1 MTIRVDNL
9 RLIYTTGGERP
20 VRALDEVSFQIEEG
34 ERVAIIGRSGSGKT
48 SLLRILAGLIEP
60 TDGEVVVAGHDLA
73 ASRPERDFYASVGV
87 MFQDYG
93 LVRQLPAIT
102 NVLCGTLHGEAATS
116 HMLDFSQEQREH
128 ALKLL
133 EELGLKQRAK
143 TRSAKLSGGEQQRV
157 GLCRLL
163 MQSPEVMLLDE
174 PIASLDVHWAEI
186 ALGKLEASPKTTSLV
201 ILHDL
206 EMARRWATRV
216 LLIDKGKLAFDGDPE
231 EGCALL
237 ESSKDG
243 ESDASRHEPS
253 LQAAEETQTSHAP
266 REEDAPSSRAAFY
279 VVGLVATV
287 ALYLWALKGLKLSA
301 SKLFGSMDNA
311 KNFLSRMLPPDPS
324 VTGTVFDALLE
335 TIQMALVGT
344 TMAAIFAL
352 PISIAAARNTSPLPL
367 RVIARFILNF
377 MRTIPSIIWGLFFV
391 AIVGLGPFPGVLALT
406 FYATGYLGKFFYEG
420 IESIDL
426 KPLVALRTT
435 GASRLHVFR
444 YGVFPQVLPLLT
456 SYTIYMF
463 EYNVRAASIL
473 GVVGAGGVGFYLYSY
488 INNFTYTK
496 AATTLLMLLALV
508 TVIDTASSRIRAKF
522 NI

>member
-20 VRALDEVSFQIEEG
+20 VRALDEVSFQIEPG

-48 SLLRILAGLIEP
+48 SLLRVLAGLVEP

-73 ASRPERDFYASVGV
+73 ASRPTRAFYASVGV

-93 LVRQLPAIT
+93 LVRQLTART
-102 NVLCGTLHGEAATS
+102 NVLCGTLHGEPATS
-116 HMLDFSQEQREH
+116 HLLDFSEDQRER
-128 ALKLL
+128 ADKLL
-133 EELGLKQRAK
+133 EDLGLGQRIK
-143 TRSAKLSGGEQQRV
+143 TQSAKLSGGEQQRV

-163 MQSPEVMLLDE
+163 MQAPDVMLLDE
-174 PIASLDVHWAEI
+174 PIASLDVHWAEV
-186 ALGKLEASPKTTSLV
+186 ALEKLEEHPESTSIV

-216 LLIDKGKLAFDGDPE
+216 LLIEGGKLRFDGDPE
-231 EGCALL
+231 EGCELL
-237 ESSKDG
+237 EASGKDAPLSSAK
-243 ESDASRHEPS
+243 
-253 LQAAEETQTSHAP
+253 HAP
-266 REEDAPSSRAAFY
+266 DEASPREDAPAKITDAPGSRAAFY
-279 VVGLVATV
+279 TVGILATI
-287 ALYLWALKGLKLSA
+287 ALYIWAIKGLKLSA

-311 KNFLSRMLPPDPS
+311 KDFLSRMLPPDPS
-324 VTGTVFDALLE
+324 VTGTVFTALLE

-344 TMAAIFAL
+344 TMAAIIAL
-352 PISIAAARNTSPLPL
+352 PLAIAAARNTSPLPI
-367 RVIARFILNF
+367 RVVARFTLNF

-508 TVIDTASSRIRAKF
+508 TVIDAASSWVRGKL
-522 NI
+522 NV

>member
-9 RLIYTTGGERP
+9 RLIYATGGERP
-20 VRALDEVSFQIEEG
+20 VRALDEVSFQIEQG

-73 ASRPERDFYASVGV
+73 ASRPERDFYTSVGV

-116 HMLDFSQEQREH
+116 HMLDFSKEQRDR
-128 ALKLL
+128 ALELL
-133 EELGLKQRAK
+133 DALGLKQRAR

-163 MQSPEVMLLDE
+163 MQSPAVMLLDE
-174 PIASLDVHWAEI
+174 PIASLDVHWAEV
-186 ALGKLEASPKTTSLV
+186 ALGKLEESTETTSIV

-216 LLIDKGKLAFDGDPE
+216 LLIDRGKLAFDGDPE

-237 ESSKDG
+237 ESSKDTDTKTTQR
-243 ESDASRHEPS
+243 EQDTPDEQPS
-253 LQAAEETQTSHAP
+253 SMAP

-279 VVGLVATV
+279 IVGLLATV
-287 ALYLWALKGLKLSA
+287 GLYVWALDGLNLSA

-311 KNFLSRMLPPDPS
+311 RNFLSRMLPPDPS

-367 RVIARFILNF
+367 RIIARFILNF

-508 TVIDTASSRIRAKF
+508 TVIDAASSRIRAKF

>member
-1 MTIRVDNL
+1 
-9 RLIYTTGGERP
+9 

-231 EGCALL
+231 EGCELL
-237 ESSKDG
+237 ESS
-243 ESDASRHEPS
+243 ESKGSSASPHEPS
-253 LQAAEETQTSHAP
+253 RADEEATSPQSSHMP
-266 REEDAPSSRAAFY
+266 SEEDAPSSRAAFY
-279 VVGLVATV
+279 VAGLVATV
-287 ALYLWALKGLKLSA
+287 ALYIWALKGLKLSA

-367 RVIARFILNF
+367 RIIARFILNF